1 MTMWNLTLER
11 KEELLRKKQE
21 KHEEL
26 QRLRATSKEALWRVD
41 LKEFLIK
48 LDEFEQKQEEQQ
60 KALPL
65 KKHQKEKSRK
75 KTSPISPLKQG
86 IRIAPQISG
95 ELKKKAIAANVK
107 IEKKNAKDAFG
118 KSLKDKMAEFDEP
131 DEFDDMADDKEHNRS
146 LSDRLGF
153 TLKAEE
159 KSKKTQVKRSTP
171 EKPKVSKK
179 KKKTGGNPWDEESHS
194 ESDISNSGFD
204 DSDSEPSFFNQNTH
218 PLAVERP
225 GRERKTVSYKFEEDS
240 DSNGSLENGKEIPKI
255 SNGKAKKYMS
265 SDSEEDNPKDNG
277 SDNAFDSLMEK
288 YSPKKESKPNTNGE
302 SGVTKNGSNPY
313 GSDSDDYS
321 SKQNGAKVV
330 LPTTTGAKNNQFQFS
345 DSDSGDTKNDRSSS
359 DDEFMP
365 TKKKEVPKKK
375 PAVPKKKL
383 LTKKTETLVSGF
395 ISKQFFSC
403 IKITN
408 NLRK

>member
-1 MTMWNLTLER
+1 MTMWSLTLER
-11 KEELLRKKQE
+11 KEELMRKKQE
-21 KHEEL
+21 KHDEL
-26 QRLRATSKEALWRVD
+26 QKLRSTSKEDLWRVD
-41 LKEFLIK
+41 LKEFLTK
-48 LDEFEQKQEEQQ
+48 LDEFEQKQEQQQ
-60 KALPL
+60 KSMPI
-65 KKHQKEKSRK
+65 KKSQKGKERK
-75 KTSPISPLKQG
+75 KAAPISPLKQG

-95 ELKKKAIAANVK
+95 DLKKKAIAANVK

-159 KSKKTQVKRSTP
+159 KSKKPKVKRSTP

-194 ESDISNSGFD
+194 ESDMSNSGFE
-204 DSDSEPSFFNQNTH
+204 DSDSEPSFFNQNTQ
-218 PLAVERP
+218 PLAVDRP
-225 GRERKTVSYKFEEDS
+225 GRERKTVNYKFDQDS
-240 DSNGSLENGKEIPKI
+240 DSNGSLENGKEVPKT
-255 SNGKAKKYMS
+255 SNGNVKKYEIS
-265 SDSEEDNPKDNG
+265 SDSEEDKSKDNG

-288 YSPKKESKPNTNGE
+288 YSPKKESKPNTNGA
-302 SGVTKNGSNPY
+302 SGVTKNGDNPY

-321 SKQNGAKVV
+321 SKQNGEKPV
-330 LPTTTGAKNNQFQFS
+330 LPKTTSTKNNQFKFS
-345 DSDSGDTKNDRSSS
+345 DSDSDDKKYDRSSS

-375 PAVPKKKL
+375 PAVAKKKL
-383 LTKKTETLVSGF
+383 LTKQTEKLVR
-395 ISKQFFSC
+395 KFFN
-403 IKITN
+403 K
-408 NLRK
+408 